1 MRNAIWILLGCGM
14 IVVQGAYGQTRQT
27 IESDVTSSVPEGSVS
42 LHELTAVVAKRTSK
56 KIVLSPQV
64 RANILLF
71 GVKPENISYAE
82 FQSILE
88 VHGFAAVEV
97 DGLVTVL
104 PDANLRASPVPTVS
118 GSKQYADSEV
128 VTKVIKVKSIPVAM
142 LLSTLRPLVAQMGH
156 MAVIPCVNTLIIV
169 DRYANVKRI
178 ASMIDSMDTGEPYK
192 PAPCVPSE
200 AK

>member
-1 MRNAIWILLGCGM
+1 MKNAIWILLSCGL
-14 IVVQGAYGQTRQT
+14 IVAQGVYGQTQQAV
-27 IESDVTSSVPEGSVS
+27 ESNVAISVPEGSVS
-42 LHELTAVVAKRTSK
+42 IHELTALVAKRTSK

-71 GVKPENISYAE
+71 GAKPENISYTE

-88 VHGFAAVEV
+88 VHGFFALEV

-104 PDANLRASPVPTVS
+104 PDANFRALPVPTVS

-128 VTKVIKVKSIPVAM
+128 VTKVIKVKSIPVVT
-142 LLSTLRPLVAQMGH
+142 LLSTLRPLVAQVGH

-192 PAPCVPSE
+192 PAACVPPE
-200 AK
+200 TK